1 MTFSEL
7 VLPERNYF
15 GEDAVERIADEL
27 TAQGIRRILI
37 LSDQGVRTSGLLGLL
52 EPVFTDAGI
61 EVSID
66 SSLSGE
72 PTLNHVLHVLETFA
86 SVDAEALVGIGGGSV
101 LDISKAVALGATNG
115 PDLRARVGYNKH
127 TIDPIPF
134 YLVST
139 AAGTAAELSRA
150 FIITDE
156 STGEKLILKD
166 DRALP
171 RATACNH
178 HLMTG
183 LPSSVTAAGGMD
195 ALAHALEGYLGKKSW
210 GLSRALGL
218 AAARLVLDNLQA
230 AVDSPTNLDHREALV
245 HAQTLAGMSLGSAG
259 VGMGHA
265 IGHPLGSRMH
275 MAHGVAVGMLLP
287 YVLRYNFKSL
297 PDTAKELAQGLL
309 GPDGT
314 PAGVIDA
321 VASLARGVG
330 IAAAGRGRALEDADI
345 DWIVDHAAVE
355 ANLPNSAV
363 TPSKL
368 DIREVLTDAWEGRE
382 L

>member
-15 GEDAVERIADEL
+15 GEYAVERIADEL
-27 TAQGIRRILI
+27 TSQGIRRILI
-37 LSDQGVRTSGLLGLL
+37 LSDRGVRTSGLLGLL
-52 EPVFTDAGI
+52 GTSSTDAGI
-61 EVSID
+61 EVTITACFA
-66 SSLSGE
+66 SGE
-72 PTLNHVLHVLETFA
+72 PTLNHVSQGALETFA

-115 PDLRARVGYNKH
+115 PDLRSRVGYNKH

-297 PDTAKELAQGLL
+297 PDTAKELAQGLDRTVHRRASSMQWPVWL
-309 GPDGT
+309 GASALLRRD
-314 PAGVIDA
+314 V
-321 VASLARGVG
+321 VALSKMRTSIGLSITRRSRRTCRTAR
-330 IAAAGRGRALEDADI
+330 
-345 DWIVDHAAVE
+345 
-355 ANLPNSAV
+355 
-363 TPSKL
+363 
-368 DIREVLTDAWEGRE
+368 
-382 L
+382 